1 MRYCFLN
8 GGYMQNLLVSACL
21 LGHNCKYNGG
31 NNLCESLKKLR
42 DKYDFIPICPETFG
56 GLKSPRDPA
65 EICGDCVRLKSG
77 IDVSD
82 AFYKGAEISLKIA
95 KENNCKYAIL
105 KERSPSCG
113 VNSIY
118 DGSFS
123 GAVISGHGITAKLLK
138 ENGIILFSEEEIDHF
153 LSVVK

>member
-1 MRYCFLN
+1 
-8 GGYMQNLLVSACL
+8 MQNLLVSACL

-113 VNSIY
+113 VKSIY
-118 DGSFS
+118 DGTFS
-123 GAVISGHGITAKLLK
+123 GAVVKGQGITAKLLK
-138 ENGIILFSEEEIDHF
+138 ENGIILFSEVEIDHF